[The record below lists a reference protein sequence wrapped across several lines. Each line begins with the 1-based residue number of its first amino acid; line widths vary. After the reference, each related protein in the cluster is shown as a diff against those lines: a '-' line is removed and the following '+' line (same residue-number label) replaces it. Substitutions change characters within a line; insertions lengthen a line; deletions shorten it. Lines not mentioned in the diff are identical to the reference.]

1 MVSNQIESHLSR
13 RCLHS
18 ARINRK
24 YGWNI
29 CPSTVHQCWWRN
41 LVLNVFFSI
50 CIRTDRNEME
60 CEDIAKKSP
69 LIFLFFLPQR
79 QITLYFWRSFTFTFF
94 EEKFNNVR
102 LRSLAEHFRPMT
114 NGQRARMSRSDGCDH
129 ELITRRL
136 FGLPHRRP
144 DEHVSQATQCL
155 RRSSRR

>member
-41 LVLNVFFSI
+41 LVLNVFFHLHSNGQEWNGM
-50 CIRTDRNEME
+50 RRH
-60 CEDIAKKSP
+60 CEEIPVNIS
-69 LIFLFFLPQR
+69 FFLPQR
-79 QITLYFWRSFTFTFF
+79 QITLNFWRSFTFTFF
-94 EEKFNNVR
+94 EEKFNSVR